1 VRSIYATGSAVV
13 VFVLVVGTLVGFT
26 ADDWR
31 ISANMS
37 LLYIAVLATLWS
49 VLYAVRSDWQTNAV
63 GRTLLVQSVLM
74 SAVMWQATVSIW
86 WNPDYPGRDH
96 VRFVVYT
103 MGALSYLVMLRTL
116 SRAQRTPPGPD
127 VPESGL

>member
-1 VRSIYATGSAVV
+1 MRSIYATGSAVV

-31 ISANMS
+31 VSANMS
-37 LLYIAVLATLWS
+37 LLYITVLATLWS
-49 VLYAVRSDWQTNAV
+49 VLYAVRSAWQTSAV
-63 GRTLLVQSVLM
+63 GRILLVQSVLM
-74 SAVMWQATVSIW
+74 SAVMWQATVNIW
-86 WNPDYPGRDH
+86 WDPDYPGHDH

-103 MGALSYLVMLRTL
+103 MGALSCMVVLRTL

-127 VPESGL
+127 VPETGL